1 MHMKTSVVGAV
12 AGLALSAFSFASL
25 AAEVTLTG
33 WAFGSGNPV
42 QVSRAS
48 EVNADYNGWAGGF
61 RGSLVGAGALSSS
74 AFLTYC
80 IELEESFSFSNKAMK
95 GYAVVDATTY
105 FQGRRVLSPNRPDG
119 VSVAQRLG
127 QLITWANA
135 DPTRVDSAAEST
147 AFQLAVWNVVYDSDG
162 SLTSLGSLS
171 DGSSHGVVATQMLA
185 QASLVNN
192 RYDVYALS
200 KAGKQDFV
208 AARLR
213 VPEPGTLALVVL
225 ACAGLLLALRKK
237 AALQA

>member
-1 MHMKTSVVGAV
+1 MKTKVVGAF
-12 AGLALSAFSFASL
+12 AGIALSALSFTSQ

-33 WAFGSGNPV
+33 WAFGSGNLV

-48 EVNADYNGWAGGF
+48 EVGADYNGRAGGF

-80 IELEESFSFSNKAMK
+80 IELEESFSFSSTAMT

-119 VSVAQRLG
+119 ATVAQRLG

-147 AFQLAVWNVVYDSDG
+147 AFQLAVWNLVYDTDWSV
-162 SLTSLGSLS
+162 TMLGRLS
-171 DGSSHGVVATQMLA
+171 DGSSHAALADQMLTG
-185 QASLVNN
+185 ASQVAS

-200 KAGKQDFV
+200 KVGKQDFIT
-208 AARLR
+208 ASLR
-213 VPEPGTLALVVL
+213 VPEPGSAALVL
-225 ACAGLLLALRKK
+225 AALAGLGLAARRRRV
-237 AALQA
+237 

>member
-1 MHMKTSVVGAV
+1 MHMKISVVGVA
-12 AGLALSAFSFASL
+12 AGLALSTFSLASG

-33 WAFGSGNPV
+33 WAFGSGNTV

-48 EVNADYNGWAGGF
+48 EVNADYNGRAGGF

-80 IELEESFSFSNKAMK
+80 IELEESFSFSSTAMT

-147 AFQLAVWNVVYDSDG
+147 AFQLAVWNLVYDTDE

-171 DGSSHGVVATQMLA
+171 DGSSHGVLATQMLA
-185 QASLVNN
+185 QASLLSN
-192 RYDVYALS
+192 RYDVFALTR
-200 KAGKQDFV
+200 AGKQDFV
-208 AARLR
+208 AASLR
-213 VPEPGTLALVVL
+213 VPEPGTLALVGL
-225 ACAGLLLALRKK
+225 ACVSLLLAGRRWRS
-237 AALQA
+237 ARA

>member
-1 MHMKTSVVGAV
+1 MHMKISVVGVA
-12 AGLALSAFSFASL
+12 AGLALSTFSLASG

-33 WAFGSGNPV
+33 WAFGSGNTV

-48 EVNADYNGWAGGF
+48 EVNADYNGRAGGF

-80 IELEESFSFSNKAMK
+80 IELEESFSFSSTAMT

-147 AFQLAVWNVVYDSDG
+147 AFQLAVWNLVYDTDE
-162 SLTSLGSLS
+162 SLTSLGSFS
-171 DGSSHGVVATQMLA
+171 DGSSHGVLATQMLA
-185 QASLVNN
+185 QASLISN
-192 RYDVYALS
+192 RYDVFALTR
-200 KAGKQDFV
+200 AGKQDFV
-208 AARLR
+208 AASLR
-213 VPEPGTLALVVL
+213 VPEPGTLALVGL
-225 ACAGLLLALRKK
+225 ACVSLLWAGRRWRSAR
-237 AALQA
+237 A